1 MTTAESEREIV
12 DTVAIIAELEAERD
26 RLSRAIAALKGGITT
41 GSRGNG
47 AARRV
52 DAKKRRRRLS
62 AAARKR
68 ISDGMKKKWAA
79 RKQRV

>member
-1 MTTAESEREIV
+1 MTAAGSERRIV
-12 DTVAIIAELEAERD
+12 DRVAIIAELEAERD
-26 RLSRAIAALKGGITT
+26 RLSRAIAALKGGINT
-41 GSRGNG
+41 GSRSNG
-47 AARRV
+47 AVRRV
-52 DAKKRRRRLS
+52 DAKKRRRHLS